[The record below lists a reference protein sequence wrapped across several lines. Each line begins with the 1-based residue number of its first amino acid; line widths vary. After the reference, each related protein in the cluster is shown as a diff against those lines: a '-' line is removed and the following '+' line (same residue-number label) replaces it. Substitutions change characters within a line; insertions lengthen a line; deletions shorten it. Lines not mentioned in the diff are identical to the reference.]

1 MRLTEGHLLG
11 GRVRYS
17 QPAEGFRSGIEPVLL
32 AAAVPARPGE
42 RVLEGGSGAG
52 AALLCLAARVPD
64 IVGVGVEQD
73 AALAALA
80 ADNAAANRFDRL
92 TFPAAPLETADL
104 SGSFDHA
111 MANPPYHSPGGSA
124 SPDQARDRAKRARVG
139 LLADWTE
146 RLCHGLRRHGS
157 LTLILPATRLPECL
171 EAMQA
176 AHCPAVAVLPLWPK
190 QGRPAKLVLVQG
202 RRFGRTPLRLLPG
215 LVLHNADGKFTTQ
228 AQEILSDGAALDWG

>member
-1 MRLTEGHLLG
+1 MRFTEGHLLG
-11 GRVRYS
+11 GRVRYT

-64 IVGVGVEQD
+64 IVGVGIEQD

-80 ADNAAANRFDRL
+80 ADNAAANRFDHL

-104 SGSFDHA
+104 SGPFDHA
-111 MANPPYHSPGGSA
+111 MANPPYHPPGGSV
-124 SPDQARDRAKRARVG
+124 SPDPARDKAKRARSG

-146 RLCHGLRRHGS
+146 RLCRGLRRRGS

-171 EAMQA
+171 GAMQA

-215 LVLHNADGKFTTQ
+215 LVLHNADGEFTLQ
-228 AQEILSDGAALDWG
+228 AQDVLSDGAALDWG